1 MNAPQLFRN
10 PPVIPISEA
19 DAAGFFPSGLEY
31 NTPARGMWNIVHMG
45 MLVPEAHQIYLC
57 AQGCLRGVVLTA
69 AEMNALDRLS
79 WVSVSEEDIID
90 GSLERDIYEGVRD
103 ILADMRKKPRAVLVF
118 VSCMHLFA
126 GVDFAAMLSLLRAD
140 FPDIDFMDC
149 YMAPTMRRA
158 IAPIVWLNMQMYALL
173 RPRAINPKAAAIIGC
188 DRPTDIGSELVRL
201 IDAAEF
207 TLHDITHC
215 ETYDAFQQ
223 IAESA
228 LLISYIPAGFAAAA
242 ETAKRFGVRHLHLPA
257 SFDYDEITANY
268 RLLCEAL
275 GIPTPD
281 FSREIAAAKD
291 ALKAAF
297 DEIGSIPVAIDF
309 TAVTQP
315 FSLAKLLC
323 EAGFHVKW
331 IIADAAGEDAAA
343 FRWLQEN
350 RSDILLCA
358 AANVNMLH
366 MGEEALHMPVL
377 AIGQK
382 AAYYLA
388 TDLFVNIV
396 MNGGYYGF
404 SGICAMAEQMCD
416 AVRHPKDRKPLL
428 SHKGFGCESCLA

>member
-1 MNAPQLFRN
+1 MSALQN
-10 PPVIPISEA
+10 PPCIPIAAA
-19 DAAGFFPSGLEY
+19 DAAGFFPSALEY

-69 AEMNALDRLS
+69 AEMNALDRMS

-103 ILADMRKKPRAVLVF
+103 ILADMEKKPRAVLIF
-118 VSCMHLFA
+118 ISCMHLFS
-126 GVDFAAMLSLLRAD
+126 GVDFAAMLELLRAD
-140 FPDIDFMDC
+140 FPAIDFMDC

-173 RPRAINPKAAAIIGC
+173 KPRQINPHAAAIIGC
-188 DRPTDIGSELVRL
+188 DRPTDPQSELVRL
-201 IDAAEF
+201 IQSAGFA
-207 TLHDITHC
+207 LHDITRC
-215 ETYDAFQQ
+215 DSYDAFRQ

-228 LLISYIPAGFAAAA
+228 LLVSYIPAGYAAAA
-242 ETAKRFGVRHLHLPA
+242 ETAKRFGAKHLHLPA
-257 SFDYDEITANY
+257 SFDYDDIAANY
-268 RLLCEAL
+268 RLLCDAL
-275 GIPTPD
+275 GIPCPD
-281 FSREIAAAKD
+281 FAAEIAAAKS
-291 ALKAAF
+291 ALQSAY
-297 DEIGSIPVAIDF
+297 DEIGDMPVAIDF

-323 EAGFHVKW
+323 EAGFRVTA

-350 RSDILLCA
+350 RSSIALYA
-358 AANVNMLH
+358 ATNVNMLH
-366 MGEEALHMPVL
+366 MSEHAPETPVL

-382 AAYYLA
+382 AAYYFS
-388 TDLFVNIV
+388 TDYFVNTV

-404 SGICAMAEQMCD
+404 AGICAMADQMRE
-416 AVRHPKDRKPLL
+416 AARIPKDRKRLL
-428 SHKGFGCESCLA
+428 SHKGFGCESCLAG